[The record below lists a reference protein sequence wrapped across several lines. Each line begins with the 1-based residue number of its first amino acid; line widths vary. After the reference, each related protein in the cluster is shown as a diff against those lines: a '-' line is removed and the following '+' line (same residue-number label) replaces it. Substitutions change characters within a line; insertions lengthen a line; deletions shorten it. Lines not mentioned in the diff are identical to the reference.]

1 MVGLELDE
9 DRGDGVHDGAH
20 GEAALAL
27 PLGVVEARVLLLL
40 LLDVA
45 GELLEVDDVLLHI
58 QLATDVRPVAVLQ
71 DEVLVLAVLLLLVLL
86 LLLLLL
92 LLLRANSRANL
103 ERLHLHALPLLLLLV
118 DGRLGR
124 SLEAHLLPQG

>member
-1 MVGLELDE
+1 MTPLIEMDL
-9 DRGDGVHDGAH
+9 AH
-20 GEAALAL
+20 
-27 PLGVVEARVLLLL
+27 VE
-40 LLDVA
+40 
-45 GELLEVDDVLLHI
+45 H
-58 QLATDVRPVAVLQ
+58 
-71 DEVLVLAVLLLLVLL
+71 VLLLLVLL

-92 LLLRANSRANL
+92 LLLRANL